1 MFKISAR
8 TVIELGSE
16 LISSDTIAFYELIKN
31 AFDARSKNGVEI
43 RFKVVLRRNSYLR
56 IYAKATS
63 IAASEV
69 YQNGSRKEQA
79 ATTGVLLDS
88 ALSQLDPAAGPE
100 LVKTFR
106 ENIGTPKTI
115 DAFIDKLDAAYRS
128 LNTIEIADT
137 GSGMSLEELKKNYL
151 VIGTPS
157 RKREVD
163 QAITAK
169 SVKSP
174 FLGEKGI
181 GRLSAMRLGERLR
194 LETARQSDTEMNQL
208 NIDWREFANLDAM
221 IEDVPVEAFTAGLK
235 PSPNWSGTILTI
247 SDLSVDWTENLLKAY
262 AEFDFARITDPFVD
276 QKSRPRIA
284 LLWNGNRIT
293 IPWMD
298 KHLLEHAHAGF
309 KGTYRIRD
317 GEPVLSVTLEA
328 FDLGFPH
335 PYEIDV
341 TNLTLPDIEGAV
353 IGTSGAVPLSA
364 LTSVGDFDFQAYWY
378 NRQRL
383 ARIDTIG
390 DQRAVRELQKKWSGI
405 LLFRDGFRVFPYG
418 DDDDDWL
425 GLDRR
430 AMGRSGY
437 TLNKMQFVGRINIT
451 RTKNPQL
458 LDQTNREGLR
468 STPEQQ
474 VFITLLQHVIQVLF
488 WDFMK
493 DVDRRYKQQP
503 LDLGDVKAEVGKL
516 ESRAKVALSRVRK
529 ILPKGQQ
536 EVADELQEAFAE
548 FQDLAA
554 RAQKRIDEVEA
565 DGRQMIQM
573 AGVGLMV
580 EVVAHELARA
590 SESALEAIEALRGK
604 EMPPEMRSKL
614 DTLRSE
620 MKSVSKRLSVLDQLS
635 VSGRQRSEA
644 FDLGELI
651 EELKTGHA
659 AQFRRHNI
667 NFNFKPSSAPIRIRV
682 VKGMLIQILENLI
695 SNSIYWMKMRASRE
709 SRYIPTISIQIDTE
723 PLVIYYSDN
732 GNGIA
737 VENQEKIFRPF
748 WSLKEKSK
756 RRGLGLYIARE
767 NATYMGG
774 RLSLSSNADPDT
786 KRLHEFVLEL
796 PEGATVK

>member
-8 TVIELGSE
+8 TVLELGSE

-43 RFKVVLRRNSYLR
+43 SFKVVLRRNIYLR
-56 IYAKATS
+56 VRAEAIS
-63 IAASEV
+63 IAASDE
-69 YQNGSRKEQA
+69 YKIGARNEQA
-79 ATTGVLLDS
+79 KITAKLLDS
-88 ALSQLDPAAGPE
+88 VRSHLDLAAGPE
-100 LVKTFR
+100 LVKAFLDSL
-106 ENIGTPKTI
+106 GTPKSI
-115 DAFIDKLDAAYRS
+115 EAFLGKLDTAYRS

-137 GSGMSLEELKKNYL
+137 GSGMSLEELRKNYL

-163 QAITAK
+163 QAIMEK
-169 SVKSP
+169 SVKTP
-174 FLGEKGI
+174 YLGEKGI
-181 GRLSAMRLGERLR
+181 GRLSAMRLGERLK
-194 LETARQSDTEMNQL
+194 LETARQADTALNQL
-208 NIDWREFANLDAM
+208 EIDWREFANLDAM

-235 PSPNWSGTILTI
+235 PSPTWSGTILTI
-247 SDLSVDWTENLLKAY
+247 SDLSEDWTENRLKMY
-262 AEFDFARITDPFVD
+262 AEFDFARLTDPFVD

-284 LLWNGNRIT
+284 LLWNGSRIN

-335 PYEIDV
+335 PHEIDV
-341 TNLTLPDIEGAV
+341 TNLTLPDIEGTV
-353 IGTSGAVPLSA
+353 IGTSETVPLTA
-364 LTSVGDFDFQAYWY
+364 LISVGDFDFQVYWY

-383 ARIDTIG
+383 ARIDSIG

-437 TLNKMQFVGRINIT
+437 TLNKMQFVGKINIT
-451 RTKNPQL
+451 RTNNPQL

-468 STPEQQ
+468 TTPEQQ

-488 WDFMK
+488 WDFIK
-493 DVDRRYKQQP
+493 DVDRRHKQQP
-503 LDLGDVKAEVGKL
+503 LDLGDVKAEVSKL
-516 ESRAKVALSRVRK
+516 ESRAKVALNRVRK
-529 ILPKGQQ
+529 ILPKGQE
-536 EVADELQEAFAE
+536 EVVDELQEAFAE

-554 RAQKRIDEVEA
+554 RAQQRIEEVEA
-565 DGRQMIQM
+565 DGRQMVQM

-604 EMPPEMRSKL
+604 EMPPEIRSKL
-614 DTLRSE
+614 DTLRTE

-635 VSGRQRSEA
+635 VSGRQRSEI

-667 NFNFKPSSAPIRIRV
+667 NLNFKPSGSPVRIRA

-709 SRYIPTISIQIDTE
+709 SRYVPTISIKIDTD
-723 PLVIYYSDN
+723 PVTICFSDN
-732 GNGIA
+732 GRGIA
-737 VENQEKIFRPF
+737 VENQEKVFRPF

-774 RLSLSSNADPDT
+774 RLTLSPKVDTDT

-796 PEGATVK
+796 PEGATV

>member
-1 MFKISAR
+1 VFKISAR
-8 TVIELGSE
+8 TVLELGSE

-31 AFDARSKNGVEI
+31 AFDAKSKNGVEI
-43 RFKVVLRRNSYLR
+43 RFKIVLRRNSFLR
-56 IYAKATS
+56 INAKATS
-63 IAASEV
+63 IAASES
-69 YQNGSRKEQA
+69 YKNGSHKEQSE
-79 ATTGVLLDS
+79 TTAVLLDS
-88 ALSQLDPAAGPE
+88 LLSQLDPAAGPE
-100 LVKTFR
+100 LVRAFR
-106 ENIGTPKTI
+106 ESVGTPKSVEI
-115 DAFIDKLDAAYRS
+115 FLENLDTTYRS

-169 SVKSP
+169 SVKTP
-174 FLGEKGI
+174 YLGEKGI
-181 GRLSAMRLGERLR
+181 GRLSAMRLGEHLK
-194 LETARQSDTEMNQL
+194 LETARHSDSLMNRL
-208 NIDWREFANLDAM
+208 EIDWREFSNLDAM
-221 IEDVPVEAFTAGLK
+221 IEDVPVEAYTEGQK
-235 PSPNWSGTILTI
+235 PNPIWSGTILTI
-247 SDLSVDWTENLLKAY
+247 SDLSEDWTESRLKMY

-276 QKSRPRIA
+276 QKNKPRIA
-284 LLWNGNRIT
+284 IIWNGSRIN

-298 KHLLEHAHAGF
+298 KNLLEHAHAGF
-309 KGTYRIRD
+309 KGTYRIVD
-317 GEPVLSVTLEA
+317 GEPVLRIKLEA

-335 PYEIDV
+335 PHEVDV
-341 TNLTLPDIEGAV
+341 TTLTLPDIEGAV
-353 IGTSGAVPLSA
+353 IGVSEAFPVTA
-364 LTSVGDFDFQAYWY
+364 LNTVGEFDFQAYWY

-383 ARIDTIG
+383 GRIDSIG

-451 RTKNPQL
+451 RTNNPQL

-488 WDFMK
+488 WDFIK
-493 DVDRRYKQQP
+493 DVDRRHKQQP
-503 LDLGDVKAEVGKL
+503 LDLGDVKSEVVKL
-516 ESRAKVALSRVRK
+516 ESRAKVALNRVRK
-529 ILPKGQQ
+529 ILPKGH
-536 EVADELQEAFAE
+536 EDAVDELQQAFVE

-554 RAQKRIDEVEA
+554 RAQQRIEEVEA
-565 DGRQMIQM
+565 DGRQMVQM

-604 EMPPEMRSKL
+604 EMPPEVRSKL
-614 DTLRSE
+614 DTLRTE

-635 VSGRQRSEA
+635 VSGRQRSEV

-651 EELKTGHA
+651 QEIEIGHA
-659 AQFRRHNI
+659 AQFRRHGVK
-667 NFNFKPSSAPIRIRV
+667 FNFKPPSPPVRIRL
-682 VKGMLIQILENLI
+682 VKGMLIQIFENLI
-695 SNSIYWMKMRASRE
+695 SNSMYWMEMRASRE
-709 SRYIPTISIQIDTE
+709 SRYIPTISIQIEAD
-723 PLVIYYSDN
+723 PVVIHFSDN
-732 GNGIA
+732 GRGIA
-737 VENQEKIFRPF
+737 IENQEKVFRPF

-774 RLSLSSNADPDT
+774 RLALSSKVDSDT
-786 KRLHEFVLEL
+786 KRLHEFVIEL
-796 PEGATVK
+796 PEGVSVK

>member
-8 TVIELGSE
+8 TVLELGSE

-43 RFKVVLRRNSYLR
+43 KFKIVLRRNSYLR
-56 IYAKATS
+56 ISAKATS
-63 IAASEV
+63 IAASEI
-69 YQNGSRKEQA
+69 YQNGSRAEQA
-79 ATTGVLLDS
+79 ETTAELLDS
-88 ALSQLDPAAGPE
+88 TLSQLDPAAGPE
-100 LVKTFR
+100 LVNAFR
-106 ENIGTPKTI
+106 ESLGMPKSI
-115 DAFIDKLDAAYRS
+115 EKFLDKLDNAYRS

-137 GSGMSLEELKKNYL
+137 GSGMSLEELRKNYL

-163 QAITAK
+163 QAIKVK

-174 FLGEKGI
+174 YLGEKGI

-194 LETARQSDTEMNQL
+194 LETAKQTDTEMNRL
-208 NIDWREFANLDAM
+208 DIDWREFSNLDAM

-235 PSPNWSGTILTI
+235 PNPIWSGTILTI
-247 SDLSVDWTENLLKAY
+247 SDLSEDWTESRLKTY
-262 AEFDFARITDPFVD
+262 AEYDFARITDPYVD

-298 KHLLEHAHAGF
+298 KQLLEHAHAGF

-328 FDLGFPH
+328 INLGFPH
-335 PYEIDV
+335 PHEIDV
-341 TNLTLPDIEGAV
+341 TNLALPDIEGV
-353 IGTSGAVPLSA
+353 VSGTSEAVPLAA
-364 LTSVGDFDFQAYWY
+364 LASVGDFDFQAYWY

-383 ARIDTIG
+383 AGIDSIG
-390 DQRAVRELQKKWSGI
+390 DQRTVRKLQENWSSI

-425 GLDRR
+425 ELDRR

-451 RTKNPQL
+451 RTNNPQL

-488 WDFMK
+488 WDFLK
-493 DVDRRYKQQP
+493 DVDRRHKQQP
-503 LDLGDVKAEVGKL
+503 LDLGDVKVEVNKL
-516 ESRAKVALSRVRK
+516 ESRAKVALNRVRK
-529 ILPKGQQ
+529 IVPKGHE
-536 EVADELQEAFAE
+536 EVVDELQEAFAE

-554 RAQKRIDEVEA
+554 RAQRRIEEVEA
-565 DGRQMIQM
+565 DGRQMVQM

-590 SESALEAIEALRGK
+590 AESALEAIEALRGK
-604 EMPPEMRSKL
+604 EMPPEIRSKL
-614 DTLRSE
+614 DTLRVE

-635 VSGRQRSEA
+635 VSGRHRSEV
-644 FDLGELI
+644 FNLCELI
-651 EELKTGHA
+651 EELKLGHA

-667 NFNFKPSSAPIRIRV
+667 SFNFKPSSSPVRIRV

-695 SNSIYWMKMRASRE
+695 SNSVYWMTMRASRE
-709 SRYIPTISIQIDTE
+709 SRYVPTITIKIDTD
-723 PLVIYYSDN
+723 PVVIYFSDN
-732 GNGIA
+732 GRGIA
-737 VENQEKIFRPF
+737 VENQEKVFRPF
-748 WSLKEKSK
+748 WSLKDKSK

-767 NATYMGG
+767 NASYMGG
-774 RLSLSSNADPDT
+774 KLTLSPKVDADT
-786 KRLHEFVLEL
+786 KRLHEFVLEF
-796 PEGATVK
+796 PEGVTVK

>member
-8 TVIELGSE
+8 TVLELGSE

-31 AFDARSKNGVEI
+31 AFDARSKSGVEI
-43 RFKVVLRRNSYLR
+43 KFKIVLRRNSYLR
-56 IYAKATS
+56 ITAKATS
-63 IAASEV
+63 IAASEI
-69 YQNGSRKEQA
+69 YQNGSSKEQGE
-79 ATTGVLLDS
+79 TTAELLDS
-88 ALSQLDPAAGPE
+88 VLSQLDPAAGPE
-100 LVKTFR
+100 LVNAFR
-106 ENIGTPKTI
+106 ESLGTPKNI
-115 DAFIDKLDAAYRS
+115 EKFLGKLDDAYRS
-128 LNTIEIADT
+128 LNIIEIADT
-137 GSGMSLEELKKNYL
+137 GSGMSIEELRKNYL

-163 QAITAK
+163 QAIKEK

-174 FLGEKGI
+174 YLGEKGI
-181 GRLSAMRLGERLR
+181 GRLSAMRLGERLK
-194 LETARQSDTEMNQL
+194 LETAKQTDTEMNRL
-208 NIDWREFANLDAM
+208 DIDWREFSDIDAM
-221 IEDVPVEAFTAGLK
+221 IEDVPVEAFISGQK
-235 PSPNWSGTILTI
+235 PNPAWSGTILTI
-247 SDLSVDWTENLLKAY
+247 SDLSEDWTENRLKMY

-276 QKSRPRIA
+276 QKSKPRIV
-284 LLWNGNRIT
+284 LLWNGSRVN

-309 KGTYRIRD
+309 KGTYRIVN
-317 GEPVLSVTLEA
+317 GEPVLRVTLEA

-335 PYEIDV
+335 PHEVDV
-341 TNLTLPDIEGAV
+341 TTLTLPDIEGAV
-353 IGTSGAVPLSA
+353 IGTSEAVPLSA
-364 LTSVGDFDFQAYWY
+364 VTSVGDFDFQVYWY

-437 TLNKMQFVGRINIT
+437 TLNKMQFVGHVNIT
-451 RTKNPQL
+451 RTNNPQL

-468 STPEQQ
+468 KTPEQQ
-474 VFITLLQHVIQVLF
+474 VFITLFQHIIQVLF
-488 WDFMK
+488 WDFIK
-493 DVDRRYKQQP
+493 DVDRRHKQQP

-516 ESRAKVALSRVRK
+516 ESRAKVAISRVCK
-529 ILPKGQQ
+529 ILPKGQE
-536 EVADELQEAFAE
+536 EVVDELQAAFTE

-554 RAQKRIDEVEA
+554 RAQQRIEEVEA
-565 DGRQMIQM
+565 DGRQMVQM

-590 SESALEAIEALRGK
+590 AESALEAIEALRGK
-604 EMPPEMRSKL
+604 EMPPEIRSKL
-614 DTLRSE
+614 DTLRIE

-635 VSGRQRSEA
+635 VSGRHRSEV
-644 FDLGELI
+644 FNLNELI
-651 EELKTGHA
+651 EELKSGHA

-667 NFNFKPSSAPIRIRV
+667 SFNFKPSSSPVRIRV

-695 SNSIYWMKMRASRE
+695 SNSIYWMAMRASRE
-709 SRYIPTISIQIDTE
+709 SRYVPTISIKIDTD
-723 PLVIYYSDN
+723 PVVIYFSDN
-732 GNGIA
+732 GRGIA
-737 VENQEKIFRPF
+737 VENQEKVFRPF
-748 WSLKEKSK
+748 WSMKEKSK

-774 RLSLSSNADPDT
+774 RLLLSPKVDKDT

-796 PEGATVK
+796 PEGATNK

>member
-8 TVIELGSE
+8 TVLELGAE

-31 AFDARSKNGVEI
+31 AFDAKSKNGVEI
-43 RFKVVLRRNSYLR
+43 RFKVVLRRNAYLR
-56 IYAKATS
+56 TRAKAAS
-63 IAASEV
+63 IVASDT
-69 YQNGSRKEQA
+69 YRDQSRTEKAA
-79 ATTGVLLDS
+79 ATAGLLNS
-88 ALSQLDPAAGPE
+88 VLSQLDPAAGPE
-100 LVKTFR
+100 LVKAF
-106 ENIGTPKTI
+106 EDALGEPKTVEI
-115 DAFIDKLDAAYRS
+115 FLDKFDAAYRS

-137 GSGMSLEELKKNYL
+137 GSGMSLDELRKNYL

-169 SVKSP
+169 CVKSP
-174 FLGEKGI
+174 YLGEKGI

-194 LETARQSDTEMNQL
+194 LETARLTDTAMNRL
-208 NIDWREFANLDAM
+208 EIDWREFANLDAM

-235 PSPNWSGTILTI
+235 PSPTWSGTILTI
-247 SDLSVDWTENLLKAY
+247 SDLPEDWTENRLKMY
-262 AEFDFARITDPFVD
+262 AEFDFARLTDPFVD
-276 QKSRPRIA
+276 QKTRPRIA
-284 LLWNGNRIT
+284 LLWNGNRIN

-309 KGTYRIRD
+309 KGTYRILD
-317 GEPVLSVTLEA
+317 GEPVLRVTLEA

-335 PYEIDV
+335 PHEIDV
-341 TNLTLPDIEGAV
+341 TTLTLPDIEGTV
-353 IGTSGAVPLSA
+353 IGTSGAIPLAA

-383 ARIDTIG
+383 ARIDSIG

-451 RTKNPQL
+451 RTNNPQL

-468 STPEQQ
+468 TTPEQQ

-493 DVDRRYKQQP
+493 DVDRRHKQQR
-503 LDLGDVKAEVGKL
+503 LDLDDVKAEVSKL
-516 ESRAKVALSRVRK
+516 ESRAKVALGRVRK
-529 ILPKGQQ
+529 ILPKGQE
-536 EVADELQEAFAE
+536 EVVDELQEAFAE

-554 RAQKRIDEVEA
+554 RAQQRIEEVEA
-565 DGRQMIQM
+565 DGRQMVQM
-573 AGVGLMV
+573 AGIGLMV
-580 EVVAHELARA
+580 EVIAHELARA

-604 EMPPEMRSKL
+604 KMPPEIRSKL
-614 DTLRSE
+614 DTLRIE
-620 MKSVSKRLSVLDQLS
+620 MKSVCKRLSVLDQLS
-635 VSGRQRSEA
+635 VSGRHRSEI

-667 NFNFKPSSAPIRIRV
+667 TFQITAPSSSVRIRV

-695 SNSIYWMKMRASRE
+695 SNSVYWMKMRASRE
-709 SRYIPTISIQIDTE
+709 NRYVPTISIKIDTD
-723 PLVIYYSDN
+723 PVTVHFSDN
-732 GNGIA
+732 GRGIA
-737 VENQEKIFRPF
+737 SENQEKVFRPF

-767 NATYMGG
+767 NATYLGG
-774 RLSLSSNADPDT
+774 RLTLSSKADTDT

-796 PEGATVK
+796 PEGAAV

>member
-1 MFKISAR
+1 M
-8 TVIELGSE
+8 
-16 LISSDTIAFYELIKN
+16 
-31 AFDARSKNGVEI
+31 
-43 RFKVVLRRNSYLR
+43 
-56 IYAKATS
+56 
-63 IAASEV
+63 
-69 YQNGSRKEQA
+69 
-79 ATTGVLLDS
+79 
-88 ALSQLDPAAGPE
+88 
-100 LVKTFR
+100 
-106 ENIGTPKTI
+106 
-115 DAFIDKLDAAYRS
+115 
-128 LNTIEIADT
+128 
-137 GSGMSLEELKKNYL
+137 
-151 VIGTPS
+151 
-157 RKREVD
+157 
-163 QAITAK
+163 
-169 SVKSP
+169 
-174 FLGEKGI
+174 
-181 GRLSAMRLGERLR
+181 
-194 LETARQSDTEMNQL
+194 
-208 NIDWREFANLDAM
+208 
-221 IEDVPVEAFTAGLK
+221 
-235 PSPNWSGTILTI
+235 
-247 SDLSVDWTENLLKAY
+247 
-262 AEFDFARITDPFVD
+262 
-276 QKSRPRIA
+276 
-284 LLWNGNRIT
+284 
-293 IPWMD
+293 
-298 KHLLEHAHAGF
+298 
-309 KGTYRIRD
+309 
-317 GEPVLSVTLEA
+317 SVTLEA

-335 PYEIDV
+335 PHEIDV

-437 TLNKMQFVGRINIT
+437 TLNKMQFIGRINIT

-614 DTLRSE
+614 YTLRSE

-709 SRYIPTISIQIDTE
+709 SRYKPTISIQIDTD

-774 RLSLSSNADPDT
+774 RLSLSSNADSET

-796 PEGATVK
+796 PDGVTV

>member
-8 TVIELGSE
+8 TVLELGAE

-56 IYAKATS
+56 VHAKATL
-63 IAASEV
+63 IATSETH
-69 YQNGSRKEQA
+69 QNGSRKEQA
-79 ATTGVLLDS
+79 ETAAELLDFT
-88 ALSQLDPAAGPE
+88 LSQLDPAAGSE
-100 LVKTFR
+100 LVEEFR
-106 ENIGTPKTI
+106 DILGTPKT
-115 DAFIDKLDAAYRS
+115 AHEFLDKLDAAYRS
-128 LNTIEIADT
+128 LNTIEISDT
-137 GSGMSLEELKKNYL
+137 GTGMSLEELRKNYL

-157 RKREVD
+157 RKREID

-169 SVKSP
+169 SVKAP
-174 FLGEKGI
+174 YLGEKGI
-181 GRLSAMRLGERLR
+181 GRLSAMRLGERLN
-194 LETARQSDTEMNQL
+194 LETARQDDALMNRL
-208 NIDWREFANLDAM
+208 EIDWREFSNLDAM
-221 IEDVPVEAFTAGLK
+221 IEDVPVEAFAGGQK
-235 PSPNWSGTILTI
+235 PRPSWSGTILTI
-247 SDLSVDWTENLLKAY
+247 SDLSEDWTESRLKMY

-276 QKSRPRIA
+276 QKNKPRIA
-284 LLWNGNRIT
+284 LIWNGNRVN

-298 KHLLEHAHAGF
+298 KYLLEHAHAGF
-309 KGTYRIRD
+309 KGTYRIVN
-317 GEPVLSVTLEA
+317 GEPVLRVSFEA
-328 FDLGFPH
+328 IDLGFPH
-335 PYEIDV
+335 PHEIDV
-341 TNLTLPDIEGAV
+341 TTLTLPDLEGAV
-353 IGTSGAVPLSA
+353 IGTSASFPLSA
-364 LTSVGDFDFQAYWY
+364 LTSVGEFDFQAYWY

-383 ARIDTIG
+383 ARIDSIG
-390 DQRAVRELQKKWSGI
+390 DRSAVRELQKKWSGI

-430 AMGRSGY
+430 AMSRSGY
-437 TLNKMQFVGRINIT
+437 TLNKMQFVGHINIT
-451 RTKNPQL
+451 RTNNPQL

-468 STPEQQ
+468 TTPEQQ

-488 WDFMK
+488 WGFIK
-493 DVDRRYKQQP
+493 DVDRRHKHLP
-503 LDLGDVKAEVGKL
+503 LDLGDVKSEVGRL

-529 ILPKGQQ
+529 ILPKGH
-536 EVADELQEAFAE
+536 EDAVDELQEAFAE

-554 RAQKRIDEVEA
+554 RAQQRIEEVEA
-565 DGRQMIQM
+565 DGRQMVQM

-590 SESALEAIEALRGK
+590 SESALGAIEALRGK
-604 EMPPEMRSKL
+604 EMPPEIRSKL
-614 DTLRSE
+614 DTLRIE

-635 VSGRQRSEA
+635 VSGRQRSEV

-651 EELKTGHA
+651 EEIKTGHA

-667 NFNFKPSSAPIRIRV
+667 ELKFKPPSSPIRIRV

-695 SNSIYWMKMRASRE
+695 SNSIYWMEMRASRE
-709 SRYIPTISIQIDTE
+709 SRYVPVISIKIDTD
-723 PLVIYYSDN
+723 PVVIYYSDN
-732 GNGIA
+732 GRGIA
-737 VENQEKIFRPF
+737 IENQEKVFRPF

-774 RLSLSSNADPDT
+774 RLTLSPIVDPDT
-786 KRLHEFVLEL
+786 KRLHEFVIEL
-796 PEGATVK
+796 PEGVSAK

>member
-8 TVIELGSE
+8 TVLELGSE

-56 IYAKATS
+56 IRSKASS
-63 IAASEV
+63 IASSDA
-69 YQNGSRKEQA
+69 YQNVSRNEQA
-79 ATTGVLLDS
+79 ETTASLLD
-88 ALSQLDPAAGPE
+88 LTILQLDPAADPE
-100 LVKTFR
+100 LVKAFR
-106 ENIGTPKTI
+106 DCLGTPKSV
-115 DAFIDKLDAAYRS
+115 DEFLGKLDAAYRS

-163 QAITAK
+163 QAIEAK

-174 FLGEKGI
+174 YLGEKGI
-181 GRLSAMRLGERLR
+181 GRLSAMRLGEHLK
-194 LETARQSDTEMNQL
+194 LETAKQTDTAMNRL
-208 NIDWREFANLDAM
+208 EIDWREFANLDAM
-221 IEDVPVEAFTAGLK
+221 IEDVPVKAFTDGMK
-235 PSPNWSGTILTI
+235 PSTAWSGTVLTI
-247 SDLSVDWTENLLKAY
+247 SDLTEDWTENRLKLY

-276 QKSRPRIA
+276 QKSKPRIA
-284 LLWNGNRIT
+284 LLWNGSRVN

-309 KGTYRIRD
+309 KGTYRILN
-317 GEPVLSVTLEA
+317 GEPVLRVTLEA

-335 PYEIDV
+335 PHEIDV

-353 IGTSGAVPLSA
+353 IGTSEAVPLSA
-364 LTSVGDFDFQAYWY
+364 LTSVGDFDFQVYWY

-383 ARIDTIG
+383 ARIDSIG

-437 TLNKMQFVGRINIT
+437 TLNKMQFVGHINIT
-451 RTKNPQL
+451 RTNNPQL

-468 STPEQQ
+468 TTPEQQ

-493 DVDRRYKQQP
+493 DVDRRHKHLP
-503 LDLGDVKAEVGKL
+503 LDLGDVKAEVSKL

-529 ILPKGQQ
+529 ILPKGH
-536 EVADELQEAFAE
+536 EDVVDELQEAFEE

-554 RAQKRIDEVEA
+554 RAQQRIDEVEA
-565 DGRQMIQM
+565 DGRQMVQM

-604 EMPPEMRSKL
+604 EMPPEIRSKL
-614 DTLRSE
+614 DTLRIE

-635 VSGRQRSEA
+635 VSGRQRSEV

-651 EELKTGHA
+651 EELKIGHA
-659 AQFRRHNI
+659 AQFRRHSI
-667 NFNFKPSSAPIRIRV
+667 NLNFKPPSSPVRIRV

-695 SNSIYWMKMRASRE
+695 SNSIYWMEMRASRE
-709 SRYIPTISIQIDTE
+709 TRYVPIISIKIDTD
-723 PLVIYYSDN
+723 PVVIYFSDN
-732 GNGIA
+732 GRGIA
-737 VENQEKIFRPF
+737 IENQEKVFRPF
-748 WSLKEKSK
+748 WSMKEKSK

-767 NATYMGG
+767 NASYLGG
-774 RLSLSSNADPDT
+774 KLTLSSRADADT

-796 PEGATVK
+796 PEGVTVK